1 MKLRPV
7 AGIVLRQLYLLRGS
21 PVRLF
26 PMVTW
31 VAIDIVLWG
40 FITRYLNSV
49 SGSGVNFVPT
59 LLGGVL
65 LWDFCARIMQGVSTA
80 FLEDV
85 WSRNFLNLFSSPLS
99 ISEYITGLVITSV
112 LTSCVGL
119 VTMLVLATGVFHLQF
134 FALGL
139 PLAAFLM
146 VLFVFGITLGI
157 FGSGIVLRFGPASE
171 WLLWPLP
178 ALLSPVRGGVLS
190 ARHIAAVDAGGGA
203 CAAARVCIRR
213 NAHPAR
219 WPAVPRRPAAARNR
233 GGGARALARGALL
246 RTHLSPCGA
255 HGTARTIQRGRRR
268 VRGSGAHL
276 TRPCSMASALRG
288 WRSCRRGFPES
299 CAARAR

>member
-40 FITRYLNSV
+40 FITRYLNTV

-119 VTMLVLATGVFHLQF
+119 VTMLLLATGVFHLQF

-178 ALLSPVRGGVLS
+178 ALLSPF
-190 ARHIAAVDAGGGA
+190 AAVFYPLATLPPWMRAVAHVLPPAYVFEGMRSLLNGRPFPGSLLLQGTA
-203 CAAARVCIRR
+203 VAVLELLLAAQFYGRIYR
-213 NAHPAR
+213 H
-219 WPAVPRRPAAARNR
+219 AVRT
-233 GGGARALARGALL
+233 GLLARYSAEGA
-246 RTHLSPCGA
+246 A
-255 HGTARTIQRGRRR
+255 
-268 VRGSGAHL
+268 
-276 TRPCSMASALRG
+276 
-288 WRSCRRGFPES
+288 
-299 CAARAR
+299 

>member
-1 MKLRPV
+1 MKLRPI

-40 FITRYLNSV
+40 FITRYLNTV
-49 SGSGVNFVPT
+49 SGGGVNFVPT

-119 VTMLVLATGVFHLQF
+119 VTMLLLATGVFHLQF

-178 ALLSPVRGGVLS
+178 ALLSPF
-190 ARHIAAVDAGGGA
+190 AAVFYPLATLPPWMRA
-203 CAAARVCIRR
+203 VARVLP
-213 NAHPAR
+213 PAYVFEGMR
-219 WPAVPRRPAAARNR
+219 SLLNGRPFP
-233 GGGARALARGALL
+233 GALL
-246 RTHLSPCGA
+246 LQ
-255 HGTARTIQRGRRR
+255 GTAVAMLELLLAAHFYGRIYRHAVRTGLLARY
-268 VRGSGAHL
+268 SAEGA
-276 TRPCSMASALRG
+276 A
-288 WRSCRRGFPES
+288 
-299 CAARAR
+299 